1 VISEKSR
8 KLTAYHEAGHAL
20 VARMLENSDPV
31 HQVTIIPRGMAGG
44 FTMMLP
50 KEDRSYMT
58 KSEMSEQIIH
68 LLGGRV
74 AEKLVLH
81 DVSTGASNDL
91 ERATNIARA
100 MVTKYGMS
108 EKIGPV
114 NYSTSEEVF
123 LGKDFSSKKNYS
135 EEIAAEIDQEIR
147 SMIEEAFTRAEE
159 ILTANR
165 DKLTLIAETLL
176 DVETLDASQF
186 EALFTGEKT
195 EKDIVDEVGE
205 LEGTKKKR
213 APKRE
218 KLLPLTNIAPAEPS
232 KKGDALTVSETE

>member
-1 VISEKSR
+1 
-8 KLTAYHEAGHAL
+8 
-20 VARMLENSDPV
+20 
-31 HQVTIIPRGMAGG
+31 
-44 FTMMLP
+44 MMLP

-108 EKIGPV
+108 DKIGPV

-147 SMIEEAFTRAEE
+147 YMIEEAYAKAEE
-159 ILTANR
+159 ILTANM
-165 DKLTLIAETLL
+165 DKLNLIAETLL
-176 DVETLDASQF
+176 DVETLDAAQF

-195 EKDIVDEVGE
+195 EKDIVDEVNE
-205 LEGTKKKR
+205 LEGPKKKK
-213 APKRE
+213 AAKKV
-218 KLLPLTNIAPAEPS
+218 KLLPLTNIEIAEPS
-232 KKGDALTVSETE
+232 KKGDSLTVSEIE

>member
-1 VISEKSR
+1 
-8 KLTAYHEAGHAL
+8 
-20 VARMLENSDPV
+20 
-31 HQVTIIPRGMAGG
+31 
-44 FTMMLP
+44 
-50 KEDRSYMT
+50 
-58 KSEMSEQIIH
+58 
-68 LLGGRV
+68 
-74 AEKLVLH
+74 
-81 DVSTGASNDL
+81 
-91 ERATNIARA
+91 
-100 MVTKYGMS
+100 
-108 EKIGPV
+108 V